1 MHNNN
6 NNNNN
11 ITCIIDDVEDIS
23 DETNTWSSIELDS
36 ENTDNENN
44 VIDNELYAMELNYK
58 LNYTT
63 KYLGHIIDYYGISK
77 TKLNKDGI
85 IRKIVEFE
93 LDLNNIAIVERRKY
107 LFENMEEL
115 KNDSFFKKFIIWNI

>member
-1 MHNNN
+1 MH
-6 NNNNN
+6 NNN

-36 ENTDNENN
+36 ENTNSENSI
-44 VIDNELYAMELNYK
+44 IDNEIYAMELNYR

-115 KNDSFFKKFIIWNI
+115 KNDSFFKKFIIWNN

>member
-1 MHNNN
+1 MHN

-11 ITCIIDDVEDIS
+11 ITCIIDDVEDNS
-23 DETNTWSSIELDS
+23 DETNTWSSIELNI
-36 ENTDNENN
+36 ENTNGI
-44 VIDNELYAMELNYK
+44 IDNELCAMELNYR

-107 LFENMEEL
+107 LFENIEEL
-115 KNDSFFKKFIIWNI
+115 KNDFFFKKFIIWNN